1 MICVVSNPSKSGHNV
16 IYDGW
21 QNFADSQ
28 NPRNAVLGYISQP
41 SHAALASQIA
51 AALSDSV
58 FGTMPDA
65 VVEIIGKH
73 DVGWAEF
80 DLAALENASKE
91 PPASFLVFL
100 QRSG

>member
-1 MICVVSNPSKSGHNV
+1 
-16 IYDGW
+16 
-21 QNFADSQ
+21 
-28 NPRNAVLGYISQP
+28 
-41 SHAALASQIA
+41 
-51 AALSDSV
+51 
-58 FGTMPDA
+58 MPDA